1 MRKWL
6 TDNRFPL
13 VSFLVW
19 RTALL
24 AIAFGA
30 TILIPKWG
38 GWFPYADRVLAIGGL
53 PSWMWGFGNFDG
65 VHYLKI
71 AQNGYSAMF
80 SQVFFPLYPLLIRF
94 LNIFPK
100 DTGLDTVLYVDPT
113 FLSTGLILSN
123 LLFLLAMVVYL
134 KRYTKT
140 DLLFL
145 LLLPGAFYFGAVY
158 TESLF
163 LLLALLVFYFW
174 EQKKY
179 LLTAILA
186 VLLSLTR
193 ITGVVMVGYFMISLW
208 EERQKLT
215 FQRFLALASPVIGL
229 GLYMFYLWRTTGN
242 PVYFLTAQ
250 PAFGANRS
258 ALPIILLPQVF
269 YRYAKML
276 VSLPVWSLS
285 FFTVVNEL
293 MVTFMIIGGLI
304 LAFKKMKLSLWCF
317 CLGVFLMPTLTGTL
331 SSMPRYALACFPL
344 LPVCLA
350 ILSRRQ
356 KWIVGTL
363 FAVWQVILVML
374 FTRGYWVA

>member
-13 VSFLVW
+13 VCFLIW
-19 RTALL
+19 RIGLFAV
-24 AIAFGA
+24 AFLA

-80 SQVFFPLYPLLIRF
+80 SQVFFPLYPFLIRF

-100 DTGLDTVLYVDPT
+100 NVGLDTVLYVDPT
-113 FLSTGLILSN
+113 FLYTGLLLSN
-123 LLFLLAMVVYL
+123 LLFVFAMGVYS
-134 KRYTKT
+134 KIHTRT

-174 EQKKY
+174 KQKKY

-193 ITGVVMVGYFMISLW
+193 ITGVVMVVYFAISFW

-215 FQRFLALASPVIGL
+215 PKKLLAVISPLVGL
-229 GLYMFYLWRTTGN
+229 GFYMFYLWRMTGN
-242 PVYFLTAQ
+242 PIYFLTAQ
-250 PAFGANRS
+250 PSFGANRS
-258 ALPIILLPQVF
+258 ALPIIFLPQVF

-293 MVTFMIIGGLI
+293 TVTFMVIGGLI
-304 LAFKKMKLSLWCF
+304 LAFRKMKLSFWLY
-317 CLGVFLMPTLTGTL
+317 CLGVFLLPTLTGTL
-331 SSMPRYALACFPL
+331 SSMPRYVLACFPL
-344 LPVCLA
+344 LPMCLR
-350 ILSRRQ
+350 ILSRKQ
-356 KWIVGTL
+356 KLALGIF
-363 FAVWQVILVML
+363 FAVWQTVLIIL